1 MITDPYFYA
10 VTIPAVL
17 LLGISKSGF
26 GAGFGSLAVPMMALA
41 VTVQAIS
48 LPCYGALFRRLS
60 AQVDSPP
67 GAPPPVWLHE
77 DAYYTGLVGQRYSR
91 AIALRADPIAA
102 SQVARLRSIMRFPNF
117 ADIDPNPRLTWMPLR
132 LIRAWMSD
140 VLQKQVGELTREDNL
155 LTLVGTPYAYLES
168 KVGEKT
174 ETAVL
179 FGWLSMDMSLFR
191 PPYTRLV
198 DDEGEQE
205 SAEEALE
212 HLALLLVELTIRIRC
227 ADSRVTW
234 LSASDSAYLQRFA
247 ADSRDELLD
256 SLEDINRYFAQLGL
270 DCNVNVTGFV
280 IGHLD
285 GG

>member
-1 MITDPYFYA
+1 
-10 VTIPAVL
+10 
-17 LLGISKSGF
+17 
-26 GAGFGSLAVPMMALA
+26 
-41 VTVQAIS
+41 
-48 LPCYGALFRRLS
+48 
-60 AQVDSPP
+60 
-67 GAPPPVWLHE
+67 
-77 DAYYTGLVGQRYSR
+77 
-91 AIALRADPIAA
+91 
-102 SQVARLRSIMRFPNF
+102 
-117 ADIDPNPRLTWMPLR
+117 MPLR

-212 HLALLLVELTIRIRC
+212 RARLLYTSTKVTHFRAWALRTC
-227 ADSRVTW
+227 GGHCG
-234 LSASDSAYLQRFA
+234 FA
-247 ADSRDELLD
+247 GMTARWTPRRS
-256 SLEDINRYFAQLGL
+256 SK
-270 DCNVNVTGFV
+270 
-280 IGHLD
+280 
-285 GG
+285 